1 MSARGKSIGPWL
13 LGCVVV
19 IVIAALVMTG
29 HEAFV
34 VQSLGVCAA
43 IAVFIFLLTML

>member
-1 MSARGKSIGPWL
+1 MSTAPKSIGPWIFA
-13 LGCVVV
+13 CVVV

-34 VQSLGVCAA
+34 IQALGVCTA